1 MPDCHFTDFDITIR
15 GETPPFSVTCSYADR
30 DAEGVFHSTA
40 DDRYWRERLDLLGD
54 VDNPPGQAFIAEAGG
69 ELFDELMQ
77 DEIRDLWIRARGD
90 LEQGAVVGLRLR
102 LAARPPAIAALPWEA
117 LYDPHRGLPLAAD
130 AHTPLVRAERLYRQV
145 GPSRP
150 LEAELPLKL
159 LLAVPDDPSR
169 AIDAAAEIHAMQR
182 ALADIGPALLT
193 ISLLQGRFDV
203 LDLREALL
211 ATQAD
216 ILHVIAHG
224 QPDGILLWQ
233 DGEPRLV
240 QAAALRMTLQR
251 TPAVK
256 LALLN
261 ACLAGQQADDRNFS
275 AVGPQLLQ
283 AGLPAVIAMQ
293 SEIADEDAVTLARHL
308 YAELLHP
315 PCPGS
320 IDIAL
325 SNARSSLY
333 ALDPDSFAFGAP
345 ILWLNASHGNIFT
358 LPAHVQ
364 RSMERRHRRTSAPSS
379 VQAAP
384 PKALPPDET
393 LDEAALARWLSQN
406 KAEIDGLRSPSAS
419 ALWSILLQDWR
430 RQWEALEGSLL
441 QWRRMMAD
449 AGNVPAPAL
458 SAKRAEILD
467 AQTATAQLT
476 TKLRQLAANASN
488 DDAPS
493 LPTE

>member
-1 MPDCHFTDFDITIR
+1 MSDCHFTDFDITIR
-15 GETPPFSVTCSYADR
+15 GETPPFSVTCSYAGR
-30 DAEGVFHSTA
+30 DAEGAFHSTA
-40 DDRYWRERLDLLGD
+40 EDHYWRARLDMLGD
-54 VDNPPGQAFIAEAGG
+54 MDNPPGQALIAEAGS
-69 ELFDELMQ
+69 ELFEGLMQ
-77 DEIRDLWIRARGD
+77 DEIRDLWIRARGA
-90 LEQGAVVGLRLR
+90 LEQGAVAGLRLR
-102 LAARPPAIAALPWEA
+102 LAVRPPSVAALPWEG

-130 AHTPLVRAERLYRQV
+130 ARTPLVRAERLYRQV

-159 LLAVPDDPSR
+159 LLAVPDDPSG
-169 AIDAAAEIHAMQR
+169 AIDAAAEIDAMQR
-182 ALADIGPALLT
+182 ALADIGPELLT

-203 LDLREALL
+203 LDLREALT

-240 QAAALRMTLQR
+240 QATALRMTLQR

-261 ACLAGQQADDRNFS
+261 ACLAGQQADETAFS

-293 SEIADEDAVTLARHL
+293 FEIADEDAVALTRHL

-325 SNARSSLY
+325 ANARSSLY

-364 RSMERRHRRTSAPSS
+364 RSMERHRRTSAPPR
-379 VQAAP
+379 VQTTP
-384 PKALPPDET
+384 PKSPSAEET
-393 LDEAALARWLSQN
+393 LDEAALSQWLNQN
-406 KAEIDGLRSPSAS
+406 EAEVNGLHPPSDSAS
-419 ALWSILLQDWR
+419 WPILRQDWR

-441 QWRRMMAD
+441 QWRGMMANSR
-449 AGNVPAPAL
+449 NVTTDEVTT
-458 SAKRAEILD
+458 KRAEILK
-467 AQTATAQLT
+467 AQTEAAKLT
-476 TKLRQLAANASN
+476 EKLRQLAASAA
-488 DDAPS
+488 DAP
-493 LPTE
+493 PTD

>member
-15 GETPPFSVTCSYADR
+15 GETPPFSVTCSYAGR
-30 DAEGVFHSTA
+30 DAEGAFQSTA
-40 DDRYWRERLDLLGD
+40 DDRYWRELLDLLGD
-54 VDNPPGQAFIAEAGG
+54 VDNPPGQALMAEAGG

-77 DEIRDLWIRARGD
+77 DEVRDLWIRARGD
-90 LEQGAVVGLRLR
+90 LEQGAVAGLRLR
-102 LAARPPAIAALPWEA
+102 LAARPPMVAALPWEA

-130 AHTPLVRAERLYRQV
+130 ARTPLVRVERLYRQV

-150 LEAELPLKL
+150 LETKLPLKL
-159 LLAVPDDPSR
+159 LLAVPDDPSG
-169 AIDAAAEIHAMQR
+169 AIDAAAEIDAMQR
-182 ALADIGPALLT
+182 TLTDIGPELLT
-193 ISLLQGRFDV
+193 LSLLQGRFDV
-203 LDLREALL
+203 LDLREALT

-224 QPDGILLWQ
+224 RPDGILLWQ

-261 ACLAGQQADDRNFS
+261 ACLAGQQADETAFS

-293 SEIADEDAVTLARHL
+293 FEIADDDAVALARHL

-320 IDIAL
+320 IDMAL
-325 SNARSSLY
+325 ANARSSLY

-364 RSMERRHRRTSAPSS
+364 RSLARRRRASAPPS
-379 VQAAP
+379 VQTAS
-384 PKALPPDET
+384 PKPLPSTER
-393 LDEAALARWLSQN
+393 LDEAALAQWLIRN
-406 KAEIDGLRSPSAS
+406 EAEVKGLNRPAS
-419 ALWSILLQDWR
+419 AQWPILLQDWR
-430 RQWEALEGSLL
+430 RWWETAEGGLR
-441 QWRRMMAD
+441 QWRGMMANAD
-449 AGNVPAPAL
+449 SIPASIL
-458 SAKRAEILD
+458 SAKRGEILD
-467 AQTATAQLT
+467 AQVAATQLT
-476 TKLRQLAANASN
+476 EKLRQLAADASA
-488 DDAPS
+488 DGATSP
-493 LPTE
+493 PTE